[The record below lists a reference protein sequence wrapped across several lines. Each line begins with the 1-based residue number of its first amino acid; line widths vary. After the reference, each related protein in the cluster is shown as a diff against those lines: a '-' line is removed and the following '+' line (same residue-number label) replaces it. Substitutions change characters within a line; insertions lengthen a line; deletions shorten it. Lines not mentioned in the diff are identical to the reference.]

1 MTTTDRPRPP
11 SVDRLLSILAAE
23 LVEVSE
29 RDALV
34 DLVRAVLAEERQRLA
49 AGAAPAREGDL
60 ADAVVDRLEQ
70 FGDPELTIPPHVIN
84 ATGVVLHTNL
94 GRAPWPRAAR
104 VAAVAA
110 ARSYG
115 YLELDEATGRRGPR
129 FRAVEDHLVALTG
142 ADDAMVVTN
151 NAAALALAV
160 GLDGRRGS
168 IVVSSIAGSIAVT
181 RQPSLKLVRISSC
194 CTRRWTR

>member
-1 MTTTDRPRPP
+1 
-11 SVDRLLSILAAE
+11 
-23 LVEVSE
+23 
-29 RDALV
+29 
-34 DLVRAVLAEERQRLA
+34 

-142 ADDAMVVTN
+142 ADADRTPR
-151 NAAALALAV
+151 
-160 GLDGRRGS
+160 GRRRSGS
-168 IVVSSIAGSIAVT
+168 VQRGQARRRSAGGADC
-181 RQPSLKLVRISSC
+181 RPLRP
-194 CTRRWTR
+194 RGAPAP